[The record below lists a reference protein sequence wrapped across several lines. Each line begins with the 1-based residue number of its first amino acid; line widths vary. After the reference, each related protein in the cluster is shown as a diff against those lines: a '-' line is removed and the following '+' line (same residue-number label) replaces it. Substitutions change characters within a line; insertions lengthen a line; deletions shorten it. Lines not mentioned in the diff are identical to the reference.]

1 VDRIQKLFDIFQ
13 EALEAERA
21 ASQRYEE
28 AAALCEDGELRE
40 ILLAFAEE
48 ERKHEREIL
57 LRFQEIARKMPGGLH

>member
-1 VDRIQKLFDIFQ
+1 MDRIHKLFDIFQ

-21 ASQRYEE
+21 ASRRYEE
-28 AAALCEDGELRE
+28 AASLCEDGELKE

-57 LRFQEIARKMPGGLH
+57 LRFRDIARKMPGGLH